1 MQSSFSFKLK
11 CNLLSPSNYHLSHF
25 LLQTIVEGFTTQV
38 VTLWCFNTVG
48 RKILTLGEG
57 FTTQVV
63 TLWCF
68 NTVGRKILTVGEGFT
83 TQVVTP
89 LC

>member
-1 MQSSFSFKLK
+1 MEKSVAGDPASLF
-11 CNLLSPSNYHLSHF
+11 LS
-25 LLQTIVEGFTTQV
+25 V
-38 VTLWCFNTVG
+38 VRTARSGAGSYTLWCFNTVG

-68 NTVGRKILTVGEGFT
+68 NTVGRKILTLGEGFT
-83 TQVVTP
+83 TKVQLPYGVSTQ
-89 LC
+89 

>member
-1 MQSSFSFKLK
+1 MVK
-11 CNLLSPSNYHLSHF
+11 
-25 LLQTIVEGFTTQV
+25 GFTTQV
-38 VTLWCFNTVG
+38 VTLVWCFNTVG

-68 NTVGRKILTVGEGFT
+68 NTVVIFGHDARV
-83 TQVVTP
+83 QP
-89 LC
+89 D

>member
-1 MQSSFSFKLK
+1 MIDDHINLILRTLKRYVRRRGVQSSRCASAFVMG
-11 CNLLSPSNYHLSHF
+11 HAAWR
-25 LLQTIVEGFTTQV
+25 GR
-38 VTLWCFNTVG
+38 

-68 NTVGRKILTVGEGFT
+68 NTVGRKILTLGEG
-83 TQVVTP
+83 
-89 LC
+89 